1 MSAFNK
7 ITVNGKEYNS
17 IEDVPKEFK
26 VMFEDKD
33 NNGIPDFVEGILAG
47 ENDLKNSAVHT
58 SGNSG
63 INANFTSFIYNGRQY
78 SDINQLPPEAKQLV
92 ERNLSNLAKTGMK
105 IAAGFTNQ
113 FTNQQAPQTGNTQ
126 TLVNSNPTTKDVMQD
141 SDAQLNPGFKF
152 RLVMTAILFIL
163 AVIYIIWLTKLI

>member
-1 MSAFNK
+1 MNALNK

-26 VMFEDKD
+26 VMFEDKN

-47 ENDLKNSAVHT
+47 TNDLKNAVHT
-58 SGNSG
+58 SGDSS
-63 INANFTSFIYNGRQY
+63 INANFTSFFFNGQQY
-78 SDINQLPPEAKQLV
+78 SDINQLPTEARQLV

-113 FTNQQAPQTGNTQ
+113 QPTQ
-126 TLVNSNPTTKDVMQD
+126 KENPGIQMSSNPETKDVMQD
-141 SDAQLNPGFKF
+141 SEAQLNPGFKF
-152 RLVMTAILFIL
+152 RLVMTLILFIL
-163 AVIYIIWLTKLI
+163 AVVYIIWLTKLI